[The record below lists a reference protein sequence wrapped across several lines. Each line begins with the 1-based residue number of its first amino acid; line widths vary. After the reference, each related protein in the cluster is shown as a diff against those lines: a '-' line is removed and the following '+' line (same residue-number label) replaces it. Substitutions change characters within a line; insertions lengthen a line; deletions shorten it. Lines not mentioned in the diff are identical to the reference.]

1 MCWRRWW
8 TKSERAL
15 IARVVLVASFA
26 PAHVITDRATLARL
40 DFGRASPNLPTFAQ
54 LFSVHKNLTVIGHLD
69 SWTHIFVLAF
79 AMLALSI

>member
-26 PAHVITDRATLARL
+26 PAHVITNHATLARL
-40 DFGRASPNLPTFAQ
+40 DFGRASSNLPTFAQ
-54 LFSVHKNLTVIGHLD
+54 LLSINKDLTVVGHLD
-69 SWTHIFVLAF
+69 SWTHTFVLAF